1 MWLYLVGAVLL
12 VIGIV
17 GGIATGGIFTLIF
30 VPLGII
36 AVASAAGYSM
46 WARASAGRAGA
57 GQAGHATTAE
67 PLPHSVHGDPARVP
81 TSPEALADAR
91 RVEQ

>member
-17 GGIATGGIFTLIF
+17 GGIATGGIFTIVF

-36 AVASAAGYSM
+36 ALASAAGYAM
-46 WARASAGRAGA
+46 WARAAAGRAG
-57 GQAGHATTAE
+57 GESRGHATTAE
-67 PLPHSVHGDPARVP
+67 PLPHSVQGDPGHVT
-81 TSPEALADAR
+81 TSPEALVDAR
-91 RVEQ
+91 RAEQ